1 MKKTFYLASFALLG
15 GLVLFSGCATKKSKK
30 EMSALQA
37 QVGALTDEVTRLDQS
52 LQETRASIQ
61 EQQNRISTIETPR
74 RGGSRSDASVM
85 DGIYRTPSGFELPAR
100 NIQQALKNA
109 GYYQGSI
116 DGKVGSQ
123 TRQAVQAFQRDNAL
137 GADGVVG
144 RQTWVKLKVYLE
156 R

>member
-1 MKKTFYLASFALLG
+1 MTKTLHLTFFALMG
-15 GLVLFSGCATKKSKK
+15 GLLVFSGCATKKTKK
-30 EMSALQA
+30 DISALQA

-61 EQQNRISTIETPR
+61 EQQNRIGSMDTR
-74 RGGSRSDASVM
+74 RSGRSDASVM

-109 GYYQGSI
+109 GYYQGGI

-123 TRQAVQAFQRDNAL
+123 TRQAVQAFQRDNGL
-137 GADGVVG
+137 GVDGVVG
-144 RQTWVKLKVYLE
+144 RQTWSKLKVYLE